1 MSERDLE
8 ALVLSLRIGEAHAAA
23 PRLLAIAEAFRAIDQ
38 GESLDINMGIIS
50 QIVEEEKSQ
59 PLKRL
64 MKQIKA
70 AANEG
75 KRGMDAAWRT
85 TVTTFHVA
93 LDCIPD
99 PSGGEQ
105 LYRQM
110 LKQALRKKT

>member
-8 ALVLSLRIGEAHAAA
+8 AMVLRLRIGEAHSAA

-38 GESLDINMGIIS
+38 GESMELNMGIIS
-50 QIVEEEKSQ
+50 RIVAEEKSR

-64 MKQIKA
+64 MKQIMSA
-70 AANEG
+70 AREDD
-75 KRGMDAAWRT
+75 RGMDAAWRT

-99 PSGGEQ
+99 PSGGER
-105 LYRQM
+105 LYRQI
-110 LKQALRKKT
+110 LKEALRKKS